1 MFARTNKD
9 IIDDLK
15 LQLNRLDDEAEQLR
29 KELERI
35 EGKRN
40 QIIKDI
46 AEHSDEKY
54 EADML
59 QQVYEQRRK
68 Q

>member
-1 MFARTNKD
+1 MFARTNKEL
-9 IIDDLK
+9 IEDLK
-15 LQLNRLDDEAEQLR
+15 LQLHRLEEESDQLH

-35 EGKRN
+35 EGKKI
-40 QIIKDI
+40 QIMKEI

-54 EADML
+54 EEDML
-59 QQVYEQRRK
+59 SKVYQQRRK

>member
-15 LQLNRLDDEAEQLR
+15 LQLSRLDDEAEQLR

-40 QIIKDI
+40 QIMKEI

>member
-15 LQLNRLDDEAEQLR
+15 LQLSRLDDEAEQLR
-29 KELERI
+29 KELERV
-35 EGKRN
+35 EGRRN
-40 QIIKDI
+40 QVMKEI

-54 EADML
+54 EEDML
-59 QQVYEQRRK
+59 SKVYQQRRK

>member
-1 MFARTNKD
+1 MFARTNKEL
-9 IIDDLK
+9 IEDLK
-15 LQLNRLDDEAEQLR
+15 LQLHRLEEEADQLH

-35 EGKRN
+35 EGKKI
-40 QIIKDI
+40 QIMKEI

-54 EADML
+54 EEDML
-59 QQVYEQRRK
+59 SKVYQQRRK

>member
-15 LQLNRLDDEAEQLR
+15 LQLNRLDDEAVQLR

-35 EGKRN
+35 EGKKN
-40 QIIKDI
+40 QIMKEI

-54 EADML
+54 EEDML
-59 QQVYEQRRK
+59 AQVYQQRRK

>member
-9 IIDDLK
+9 IIEDLK
-15 LQLNRLDDEAEQLR
+15 LQLSRLDDEAEQLR

-35 EGKRN
+35 EGKKV
-40 QIIKDI
+40 QIMKEI

-54 EADML
+54 EEDML
-59 QQVYEQRRK
+59 TKVYQQRRK

>member
-9 IIDDLK
+9 IIEDLK
-15 LQLNRLDDEAEQLR
+15 LQLSRLDDEAEQLR

-35 EGKRN
+35 EGKKN
-40 QIIKDI
+40 QIMKEI

-54 EADML
+54 EEDML
-59 QQVYEQRRK
+59 AQVYQQRRK